1 MKGFKTF
8 FTYLVRN
15 KMFAAINVVGLAVS
29 FMFILLIADMVTRQL
44 TVDSEVADA
53 ERIYIFTTGKDVFGH
68 YNLGQRFQDRF
79 PEIENWCAFAKC
91 VDLECDLGNS
101 QTTTTATA
109 FVKENFFDFF
119 GYKVLEGEAKTML
132 LADNNAVLTRSGAI
146 KLFGTEQAIGKM
158 VNLQFMPEQEPCV
171 FTVTGVVD
179 DIDNS
184 IFPDGI
190 EIFIP
195 IEQIANY
202 DKSMDTNDVTMK
214 NSASA
219 ILFFKFPFNYD
230 PAVKQDEILELLKE
244 CFWPYMF
251 GVSNSVQMINMHD
264 FYYSDVPTILASE
277 HLNQYDFVKVIAFF
291 AAGII
296 ILLMAVFNYISMS
309 AAQTAYRAK
318 EMATRRLLGSLRGS
332 IFWRMILETGF
343 LTILAFLIGLLLA
356 KAAEPYAIDI
366 LGVKLDVLGDFSWLT
381 SACWLMFLA
390 ILSLVA
396 GLVPASILSNYN
408 PLDVVKGSFRRKT
421 KMVYLRVLNVLQSG
435 LTITLLA
442 CSIYFGIKL
451 YAVLNAPLGYEY
463 GNVLCYPYNGKIEQI
478 QTFRTEVEK
487 LPYVKNVSFT
497 NGTPITG
504 GSGKGLKI
512 TTSDTSAMVV
522 YRIYEVDSAFFKVFN
537 IKILEN
543 RNLADKTNSYYLS
556 ENALEHYKRFN
567 LGTDRLMFD
576 GGVNMDIAGVF
587 NNFQIGSLLIE
598 NMFTNILIR
607 IKNKDEIVPQMI
619 LVDIDDGD
627 EASYKHQIDK
637 LYENIVKPTSFESV
651 WYGDIMRGYYMEL
664 INFNKILIIF
674 TIAALIISLLG
685 LIAMNIY
692 MISQRKRD
700 MSVRKVFGS
709 TAMDE
714 QIRLMRFSMWSIIIG
729 LVVAL
734 PLIWIGFS
742 MINSFIPYG
751 DIAQWWIPIAA
762 FAMVAVVSLVS
773 VFLLGRKAANENP
786 INNLKTE

>member
-79 PEIENWCAFAKC
+79 PEIEDWCAFAKC

-487 LPYVKNVSFT
+487 LPYVKNVSFA
-497 NGTPITG
+497 NGTPISG
-504 GSGKGLKI
+504 GGGTAFRI
-512 TTSDTSAMVV
+512 ATSDTTATVM
-522 YRIYEVDSAFFKVFN
+522 YRVYEVDSAFFNVFN
-537 IKILEN
+537 IKIIED
-543 RNLADKTNSYYLS
+543 RKLADQTNSYYLS
-556 ENALEHYKRFN
+556 ENTLEHYKRFN
-567 LGTDRLMFD
+567 LGIDKLLFE
-576 GGVNMDIAGVF
+576 GGNSKSIAGVF
-587 NNFQIGSLLIE
+587 NDFQLGSLLID
-598 NMFTNILIR
+598 NMFANILIR
-607 IKNKDEIVPQMI
+607 VKDRNEIIPQTI
-619 LVDIDDGD
+619 LVDVDDGD
-627 EASYKHQIDK
+627 LARYKQEIDE
-637 LYENIVKPTSFESV
+637 LYDNIVKPISFASM
-651 WYGDIMRGYYMEL
+651 WYGDMMLEQYMEL
-664 INFNKILIIF
+664 INFNKILITF

-685 LIAMNIY
+685 LIAMNVY
-692 MISQRKRD
+692 MISQRKCD

-709 TAMDE
+709 TAMSE

-729 LVVAL
+729 LIVAL
-734 PLIWIGFS
+734 PLIWIGYS

-751 DIAQWWIPIAA
+751 EIAQWWIPIAA
-762 FAMVAVVSLVS
+762 FAMVVVVSLVS

>member
-15 KMFAAINVVGLAVS
+15 KMFAAINVAGLAVS
-29 FMFILLIADMVTRQL
+29 FMFILLIADMVMRQL
-44 TVDSEVADA
+44 TVDGDVTDAD
-53 ERIYIFTTGKDVFGH
+53 RIYIFTTGKDVFGH

-79 PEIENWCAFAKC
+79 PEIEDWCAFAKC

-119 GYKVLEGEAKTML
+119 GYKIIDGDAKTML
-132 LADNNAVLTRSGAI
+132 LANNNAVLTRSGAI
-146 KLFGTEQAIGKM
+146 KLFSTEQVIGKT
-158 VNLQFMPEQEPCV
+158 VDLQFMPEQEPRP

-190 EIFIP
+190 EIFVP
-195 IEQIANY
+195 IEQIVNY
-202 DKSMDTNDVTMK
+202 DSSMDTQDVSMK
-214 NSASA
+214 NAASA

-230 PAVKQDEILELLKE
+230 PTAKQDEILELLKE
-244 CFWPYMF
+244 CFWPYIY
-251 GVSNSVQMINMHD
+251 GVTDAVQMINMHD
-264 FYYSDVPTILASE
+264 FYYSTVPTIYASE
-277 HLNQYDFVKVIAFF
+277 HLNQYDFVKVVAFF
-291 AAGII
+291 VAGII

-343 LTILAFLIGLLLA
+343 LTILAFFIGLLLA
-356 KAAEPYAIDI
+356 KAAEPYAIDV
-366 LGVKLDVLGDFSWLT
+366 LSVKLDVLGDFSWLT

-451 YAVLNAPLGYEY
+451 YGVLNAPLGYEY
-463 GNVLCYPYNGKIEQI
+463 GNVLCYPYNGKLEQLH
-478 QTFRTEVEK
+478 TFRAEVEK
-487 LPYVKNVSFT
+487 LPYVKNVSFA
-497 NGTPITG
+497 NGTPING
-504 GSGKGLKI
+504 GGGTAFRI
-512 TTSDTSAMVV
+512 ATSDTAATVM
-522 YRIYEVDSAFFKVFN
+522 YRVYEVDSAFFDVFN
-537 IKILEN
+537 IKIIED
-543 RNLADKTNSYYLS
+543 RKLADQTNAYYLS
-556 ENALEHYKRFN
+556 ENTLEHYKRFN
-567 LGTDRLMFD
+567 LGTDKLLFE
-576 GGVNMDIAGVF
+576 GGNNKSIAGVF
-587 NNFQIGSLLIE
+587 NDFQVGSLLID
-598 NMFTNILIR
+598 NMFANILIR
-607 IKNKDEIVPQMI
+607 VKDRNEIIPQTI
-619 LVDIDDGD
+619 LVDVDDVDLARYKQEID
-627 EASYKHQIDK
+627 E
-637 LYENIVKPTSFESV
+637 LYDNIVKPISFASM
-651 WYGDIMRGYYMEL
+651 WYGDMMLEQYMEL

-685 LIAMNIY
+685 LIAMNVY

-709 TAMDE
+709 TAMSE

-729 LVVAL
+729 LIVAL
-734 PLIWIGFS
+734 PLIWIGYS

-751 DIAQWWIPIAA
+751 EIAQWWIPIAA
-762 FAMVAVVSLVS
+762 FAMVVVVSLVS